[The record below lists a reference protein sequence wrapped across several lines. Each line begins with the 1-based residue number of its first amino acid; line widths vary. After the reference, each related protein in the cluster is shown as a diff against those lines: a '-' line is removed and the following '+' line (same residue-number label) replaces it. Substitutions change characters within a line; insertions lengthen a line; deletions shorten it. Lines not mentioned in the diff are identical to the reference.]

1 MSSSIGRSGTTT
13 RVVVVGAGYAG
24 LIATNRF
31 LGSLTAAERRE
42 VQVTVVNPRDEFVER
57 IRLHQLAARPTTA
70 VTRALKDLLHPDAR
84 LLLGRVELVD
94 SARRV
99 AHVSTDSGRV
109 EVGWD
114 HLIHAVGSVPSASI
128 PGAGEHAFPLGDLD
142 GARGAA
148 EALENAGDAA
158 RVLVVGGGPTGVET
172 AAEIAENHPSAEVAL
187 MSAGPVLPAMRPRA
201 RGSIVRRLRRLGVSI
216 VEDSTVVRVEA
227 GKVERDDGR
236 MTAFDVCLVA
246 TSFEVPDLAR
256 ASGLAVDAA
265 GRLRVDSCLRSV
277 TDPSVLGAGDAIA
290 VPAPAGAHLRMACAV
305 ALPMGGHAAE
315 VLLADV
321 RGKEP
326 QPFSLAL
333 SAQCLSLGRR
343 AGYIQPARRDDSP
356 RSWHIGGW
364 AGARIKEAV
373 CRRVVEGPGQE
384 KDKPG
389 SYSWRR

>member
-1 MSSSIGRSGTTT
+1 
-13 RVVVVGAGYAG
+13 
-24 LIATNRF
+24 
-31 LGSLTAAERRE
+31 
-42 VQVTVVNPRDEFVER
+42 VQLTVVNPRDEFVER

-84 LLLGRVELVD
+84 LLLGGVELVD

-172 AAEIAENHPSAEVAL
+172 AAEIAENRPSVEVAL

-201 RGSIVRRLRRLGVSI
+201 RRSVLRRLRRLGVSI
-216 VEDSTVVRVEA
+216 AEDSTIVGVEA
-227 GKVERDDGR
+227 GKVQLDDGR
-236 MTAFDVCLVA
+236 MTAFDVCLLA
-246 TSFEVPDLAR
+246 TSFEVPDLAK
-256 ASGLAVDAA
+256 ASGLAVDDA
-265 GRLRVDSCLRSV
+265 GRLRVDTCLRSV

-290 VPAPAGAHLRMACAV
+290 VPGPAGSRLRMACAV
-305 ALPMGGHAAE
+305 ALPLGGHAAE

-321 RGKEP
+321 RGEAP
-326 QPFSLAL
+326 QPFSMAF
-333 SAQCLSLGRR
+333 SAQCLSLGRG
-343 AGYIQPARRDDSP
+343 AGYIQPVRRDDSP
-356 RSWHIGGW
+356 RPWHIGGW
-364 AGARIKEAV
+364 AGARVKEAV
-373 CRRVVEGPGQE
+373 CRRVVEGPSQE